1 MRKQNNIIN
10 ALKLAAVVLATVL
23 MMQTA
28 TPAFALVSKDPG
40 PVMVSLGDS
49 YSSGEGVEPFYCA
62 DKEDKYSQPDW
73 LAHRSRLSWPGKLRL
88 TDSNGRRLVMAQHKA
103 NYSQKTKSYA
113 SFDKNNWYF
122 VASSGAVT
130 GSLRGTQ
137 HKSYDINLTS
147 DEPTE
152 YGSYKLDSQLK
163 VFESIEP
170 GTTDYVTMTMGG
182 NDAHFADVFVYAAL
196 NCSFLNVN
204 GINDY
209 IDTIWDEYYN
219 GSNCIKNRAIRAYTD
234 IRNAAGS
241 QADIIIAGYPKILPK
256 GGFLIFSASES
267 KAIDEGITALNGEI
281 KKIISSLQADDFKI
295 HFVSVEEA
303 FEGHEIYT
311 GMFTS
316 YINGIKFATDEDL
329 SKSQI
334 ISSYSLHPNN
344 RGLKA
349 YASCVQECIDSIEQQ
364 KAQGESAAQAQSID
378 NGESAVTDTAPT
390 EQSEK
395 VEAVSAYETST
406 LTGDVNND
414 GCVSI
419 LDISQIIS
427 PQSTDI
433 PTSALDV
440 NSDGIVSGKD
450 VVVIVFSDDYAKTD
464 SSANTE

>member
-1 MRKQNNIIN
+1 MKKQNNIIN
-10 ALKLAAVVLATVL
+10 ALKFAAVVLATVL

-28 TPAFALVSKDPG
+28 MPAFALSSKDSG

-73 LAHRSRLSWPGKLRL
+73 LAHRSRLSWPGKLHL
-88 TDSNGRRLVMAQHKA
+88 TDSKGRRIVMAQHKA
-103 NYSQKTKSYA
+103 NYSQTTKSYD

-130 GSLRGTQ
+130 GSLKGSQ

-147 DEPTE
+147 DEPTQ
-152 YGSYKLDSQLK
+152 YGSYRLDSQLK
-163 VFESIEP
+163 VFESIDP

-219 GSNCIKNRAIRAYTD
+219 GSNSIKNRAIKAYTD
-234 IRNAAGS
+234 IRNAAGK

-267 KAIDEGITALNGEI
+267 RAIDNGITALNGEI
-281 KKIISSLQADDFKI
+281 KKITDSLRSDDFKI

-316 YINGIKFATDEDL
+316 YINGIKFAKDEDL

-349 YASCVQECIDSIEQQ
+349 YAECVQACIDSIEQQ
-364 KAQGESAAQAQSID
+364 KAQGGTATQAQSVD
-378 NGESAVTDTAPT
+378 KGESAVTDTAPT
-390 EQSEK
+390 EQIE
-395 VEAVSAYETST
+395 ELTTTRADEIST
-406 LTGDVNND
+406 LAGDVNND

-419 LDISQIIS
+419 IDISQIVTARS
-427 PQSTDI
+427 ASEPD
-433 PTSALDV
+433 PALDL
-440 NSDGIVSGKD
+440 NSDGIISSKD
-450 VVVIVFSDDYAKTD
+450 VAMIVFSDNYAKTD
-464 SSANTE
+464 LSADNK

>member
-1 MRKQNNIIN
+1 MKKHNIIN
-10 ALKLAAVVLATVL
+10 ALKLAAVALATVIA
-23 MMQTA
+23 MQTA
-28 TPAFALVSKDPG
+28 SPAFAIESKGTG

-49 YSSGEGVEPFYCA
+49 YSSGEGVEPYYCA

-88 TDSNGRRLVMAQHKA
+88 TDSRGRRIVMAQNKA
-103 NYSQKTKSYA
+103 NYDKNTKSYD
-113 SFDKNNWYF
+113 SFDKDNWYF
-122 VASSGAVT
+122 VASSGAVS
-130 GSLRGTQ
+130 GSLRGKQ
-137 HKSYDINLTS
+137 RKSYDINLTG
-147 DEPTE
+147 DGPTQ
-152 YGSYKLDSQLK
+152 YGSYTLDNQLK

-170 GTTDYVTMTMGG
+170 GTTDFVTMTMGG
-182 NDAHFADVFVYAAL
+182 NDAHFSDVFIYAAL

-219 GSNCIKNRAIRAYTD
+219 GANSIKNRAIRAYND
-234 IRNAAGS
+234 IHEAAGN

-267 KAIDEGITALNGEI
+267 RAIDNGITALNAEM
-281 KKIISSLQADDFKI
+281 KKLVESLRSDDFKI

-303 FEGHEIYT
+303 FDGHEIYT

-316 YINGIKFATDEDL
+316 YINGIKFARDEDL

-334 ISSYSLHPNN
+334 ISSSSLHPNG

-349 YASCVQECIDSIEQQ
+349 YASCVQQCIDSIEQQ
-364 KAQGESAAQAQSID
+364 KAQGASATPAQSVE
-378 NGESAVTDTAPT
+378 NGESDIPDTAPT
-390 EQSEK
+390 EQSEE
-395 VEAVSAYETST
+395 VTAASADETST

-419 LDISQIIS
+419 IDISQIVLNHGAYKPPAKI
-427 PQSTDI
+427 DI
-433 PTSALDV
+433 
-440 NSDGIVSGKD
+440 NSDGIISSKD
-450 VVVIVFSDDYAKTD
+450 VATIVFSDAYGA
-464 SSANTE
+464 TEQTVKNE